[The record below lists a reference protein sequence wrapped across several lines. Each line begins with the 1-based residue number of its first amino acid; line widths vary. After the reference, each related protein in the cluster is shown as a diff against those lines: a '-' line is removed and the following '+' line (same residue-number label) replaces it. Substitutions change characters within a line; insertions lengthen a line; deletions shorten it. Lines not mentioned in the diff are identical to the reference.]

1 MYGLREGKPII
12 RQTMRSLWNSNF
24 IKWFYFGMHIKRWLL
39 LVMIGVTLMG
49 LGFGYA
55 LRELYFSYTFPEW
68 VGDATLQFLPRL
80 VRAALFMLVA
90 SGIILFG
97 VWKLNTSLLAA
108 FVHPSGDDSIVDAI
122 YRFRYQ
128 ARGPKIVAVGGGTGL
143 PVLLRGL
150 KEHSSN
156 LTAIVTVGDDGGSS
170 GILRRELGVLPP
182 GDVRNCIAALAEAE
196 PLMTRL
202 FQYRFNEG
210 SGLEGHSFG
219 NLFIVAMSGI
229 TGNFEE
235 AVRETSR
242 VLAVRG
248 QILPSSLSHVTVH
261 ARTEDEEMIDG
272 EHNITERG
280 SRISEISLQPA
291 NVQANPEAIR
301 AILEAD
307 IVVCGPGSLMTSV
320 LPNLLVDGIRQ
331 AMAISQATK
340 IYVCNVATQHGE
352 TDDFAVSDHFQTLVQ
367 HIGPGLFDYVLAN
380 DNVAGPLPE
389 AWMSQPVVPDSPT
402 ADGARVVTADVISE
416 GNRYHHDSTKLAAA
430 VMRLYAM
437 KRSEPPPE
445 PRTADL
451 AAAASAR

>member
-1 MYGLREGKPII
+1 
-12 RQTMRSLWNSNF
+12 MRSLRTGSF

-39 LVMIGVTLMG
+39 LVLVGMAIMG
-49 LGFGYA
+49 LGFGYI
-55 LRELYFSYTFPEW
+55 LREVYVNYTFPEW
-68 VGDATLQFLPRL
+68 VYYTTLQFLPRFA
-80 VRAALFMLVA
+80 RGALFISVA
-90 SGIILFG
+90 VGLIMFG

-108 FVHPSGDDSIVDAI
+108 FVRPSSNTDDSLVETI
-122 YRFRYQ
+122 YRYRYQ
-128 ARGPKIVAVGGGTGL
+128 ARGPRIVAIGGGTGL

-170 GILRRELGVLPP
+170 GRLRRELGVLPP

-248 QILPSSLSHVTVH
+248 LILPSSLSHVTLH
-261 ARTEDEEMIDG
+261 ARTEDQEMISG
-272 EHNITERG
+272 ESTITSHG
-280 SRISEISLQPA
+280 KRIQEIFLQPA

-307 IVVCGPGSLMTSV
+307 MVVCGPGSLLTSV

-340 IYVCNVATQHGE
+340 VYVCNVATQHGE
-352 TDDFAVSDHFQTLVQ
+352 TDGFAVSDHFETLVK
-367 HIGPGLFDYVLAN
+367 HVGAGLFDYVLAN
-380 DNVAGPLPE
+380 DNVGGVLPE
-389 AWMSQPVVPDSPT
+389 SAELSIPVVVDST
-402 ADGARVVTADVISE
+402 TVDGARVVTADVISE
-416 GNRYHHDSTKLAAA
+416 RNRYYHDSDKLAAA
-430 VMRLYAM
+430 IMRLYNGRNQIEAA
-437 KRSEPPPE
+437 EE
-445 PRTADL
+445 L
-451 AAAASAR
+451 AAVRAAR

>member
-1 MYGLREGKPII
+1 MKSF
-12 RQTMRSLWNSNF
+12 RSPSF
-24 IKWFYFGMHIKRWLL
+24 VKWFYLGMHIKRWLA
-39 LVMIGVTLMG
+39 LVLIGITIMG
-49 LGFGYA
+49 LGFGYV
-55 LRELYFSYTFPEW
+55 LREVYVSYTFPGW

-80 VRAALFMLVA
+80 VRAALFLVVS
-90 SGIILFG
+90 SGAIIFA

-108 FVHPSGDDSIVDAI
+108 FINPSRDENIVDTI
-122 YRFRYQ
+122 YRYRYQ
-128 ARGPKIVAVGGGTGL
+128 SRGPKIVAIGGGTGL

-170 GILRRELGVLPP
+170 GRLRRELGVLPP

-248 QILPSSLSHVTVH
+248 LILPSTLQHVTVH
-261 ARTEDEEMIDG
+261 ARTEAGAEISG
-272 EHNITERG
+272 ESNITLEG
-280 SRISEISLQPA
+280 TRIDEVFLQPA
-291 NVQANPEAIR
+291 NVQANPETIR

-307 IVVCGPGSLMTSV
+307 IVVVGPGSLLTSV

-331 AMAISQATK
+331 ALAISQATK

-352 TDDFAVSDHFQTLVQ
+352 TDEFSVSYHFDTLVQ
-367 HIGPGLFDYVLAN
+367 HVGPGLFDYILAN

-389 AWMSQPVVPDSPT
+389 AWHSEPVRIDTPIV
-402 ADGARVVTADVISE
+402 DGARVITADVISE
-416 GNRYHHDSTKLAAA
+416 KNRYYHDSSKLAAA
-430 VMRLYAM
+430 IMRIYNGRNQYEAA
-437 KRSEPPPE
+437 EE
-445 PRTADL
+445 L
-451 AAAASAR
+451 AAARAAR

>member
-1 MYGLREGKPII
+1 
-12 RQTMRSLWNSNF
+12 
-24 IKWFYFGMHIKRWLL
+24 MHIKRWLA
-39 LVMIGVTLMG
+39 LVLIGVAIMG
-49 LGFGYA
+49 LGFGYV
-55 LRELYFSYTFPEW
+55 LRDVYVSYTFPDW
-68 VGDATLQFLPRL
+68 VYYVTLQFLPRL
-80 VRAALFMLVA
+80 VRAAMFMLVA
-90 SGIILFG
+90 SSIILFA

-108 FVHPSGDDSIVDAI
+108 FISPSKEENIVDTI
-122 YRFRYQ
+122 YRYRSQ
-128 ARGPKIVAVGGGTGL
+128 ARGPKVVAIGGGTGL

-150 KEHSSN
+150 KEYSSN

-248 QILPSSLSHVTVH
+248 LILPSTLQHVAVH
-261 ARTEDEEMIDG
+261 ALTADG
-272 EHNITERG
+272 HEISGESNITLEG
-280 SRISEISLQPA
+280 TRIQEVFLQPA
-291 NVQANPEAIR
+291 NVQANPETIR

-307 IVVCGPGSLMTSV
+307 IVVIGPGSLLTSV

-331 AMAISQATK
+331 ALAISQATK

-352 TDDFAVSDHFQTLVQ
+352 TDEFSVSDHFETLVQ
-367 HIGPGLFDYVLAN
+367 HVGPGLFDYILAN
-380 DNVAGPLPE
+380 DNVQGPLPD
-389 AWMSQPVVPDSPT
+389 AWHSEPVRVDTPLV
-402 ADGARVVTADVISE
+402 DGARVVTADVISE
-416 GNRYHHDSTKLAAA
+416 KNRYHHDSGKLATAIMRVYNGRSQFEAAEELAAA
-430 VMRLYAM
+430 R
-437 KRSEPPPE
+437 
-445 PRTADL
+445 
-451 AAAASAR
+451 AAR

>member
-1 MYGLREGKPII
+1 
-12 RQTMRSLWNSNF
+12 MRSLRSFSF
-24 IKWFYFGMHIKRWLL
+24 IKWFYLGMHIKRWLALVL
-39 LVMIGVTLMG
+39 LGVVIMG
-49 LGFGYA
+49 LGLGYV
-55 LRELYFSYTFPEW
+55 LREVYVTVTFPSW
-68 VGDATLQFLPRL
+68 VYYATLQFLPRL
-80 VRAALFMLVA
+80 ARAAMFMFVA
-90 SGIILFG
+90 SSVILFA
-97 VWKLNTSLLAA
+97 VWRLNTSLLAA
-108 FVHPSGDDSIVDAI
+108 FIKPSNEDSILETVFK
-122 YRFRYQ
+122 YRYQ
-128 ARGPKIVAVGGGTGL
+128 SRGPKVVAIGGGTGL

-170 GILRRELGVLPP
+170 GRLRRELGVLPP

-248 QILPSSLSHVTVH
+248 LILPSTLSHVAVH
-261 ARTEDEEMIDG
+261 ARTADG
-272 EHNITERG
+272 IEISGESNITLEG
-280 SRISEISLQPA
+280 TRIKEVFLQPA
-291 NVQANPEAIR
+291 NVQANPETIR

-307 IVVCGPGSLMTSV
+307 IVVCGPGSLLTSV

-331 AMAISQATK
+331 ALAISQATK

-352 TDDFAVSDHFQTLVQ
+352 TDDFSVTDHFETLVQ
-367 HIGPGLFDYVLAN
+367 HVGPGLFDYILAN

-389 AWMSQPVVPDSPT
+389 AWHSQPVRVDSPIV
-402 ADGARVVTADVISE
+402 DGARVITSDVISE
-416 GNRYHHDSTKLAAA
+416 KNRYHHDSAKLAQAIMRIYTGRNQYEAAEELAAA
-430 VMRLYAM
+430 R
-437 KRSEPPPE
+437 
-445 PRTADL
+445 
-451 AAAASAR
+451 ASR

>member
-1 MYGLREGKPII
+1 MKALRSP
-12 RQTMRSLWNSNF
+12 SFL
-24 IKWFYFGMHIKRWLL
+24 KWFYFGMHIKRWLL
-39 LVMIGVTLMG
+39 MVLIGVAIMG
-49 LGFGYA
+49 LGFGYV
-55 LRELYFSYTFPEW
+55 LREVYDEVTFPDQAYY
-68 VGDATLQFLPRL
+68 VTLQFLPRL
-80 VRAALFMLVA
+80 VRAAIFLAVA
-90 SGIILFG
+90 SGFILFA

-108 FVHPSGDDSIVDAI
+108 FITPATDENIVDTI
-122 YRFRYQ
+122 YRYRYQ
-128 ARGPKIVAVGGGTGL
+128 SRGPKIVCIGGGTGM

-248 QILPSSLSHVTVH
+248 LILPSTLSHVTVH
-261 ARTEDEEMIDG
+261 ARTADG
-272 EHNITERG
+272 LEISGESNITLEG
-280 SRISEISLQPA
+280 TRIDEVFLQPA
-291 NVQANPEAIR
+291 NVQANPETIR

-307 IVVCGPGSLMTSV
+307 MVVVGPGSLLTSV

-331 AMAISQATK
+331 ALAISQATK

-352 TDDFAVSDHFQTLVQ
+352 TDDFSVSDHFATLVK
-367 HIGPGLFDYVLAN
+367 HVGPGLFDYILAN
-380 DNVAGPLPE
+380 DNVGGPLPE
-389 AWMSQPVVPDSPT
+389 AWHSSPVRVDTPII
-402 ADGARVVTADVISE
+402 DGARVVTADVISE
-416 GNRYHHDSTKLAAA
+416 KNRYYHDSQKLGAAIFRIYNARNQYEAAEELAAA
-430 VMRLYAM
+430 R
-437 KRSEPPPE
+437 
-445 PRTADL
+445 
-451 AAAASAR
+451 AAR

>member
-1 MYGLREGKPII
+1 MKALRSP
-12 RQTMRSLWNSNF
+12 SFL
-24 IKWFYFGMHIKRWLL
+24 KWFYLGMHIKRWLL
-39 LVMIGVTLMG
+39 LVLLGVALMG
-49 LGFGYA
+49 LGFAYV
-55 LRELYFSYTFPEW
+55 LREAYTEVTFPGE
-68 VGDATLQFLPRL
+68 AYYLTLQFLPRL
-80 VRAALFMLVA
+80 VRAAIFLAVA
-90 SGIILFG
+90 SSLILFA

-108 FVHPSGDDSIVDAI
+108 FIKPATDENIVDTI
-122 YRFRYQ
+122 YRYRYQ
-128 ARGPKIVAVGGGTGL
+128 SRGPKIVCIGGGTGM
-143 PVLLRGL
+143 PILLRGL

-248 QILPSSLSHVTVH
+248 LILPSTLSHVTVH
-261 ARTEDEEMIDG
+261 ARTADG
-272 EHNITERG
+272 EEISGESNITLEG
-280 SRISEISLQPA
+280 TRIDEVFLQPA
-291 NVQANPEAIR
+291 NVQANPETIR

-307 IVVCGPGSLMTSV
+307 MVVVGPGSLLTSV

-331 AMAISQATK
+331 ALAISQATK

-352 TDDFAVSDHFQTLVQ
+352 TDDFSVSDHFDTLVK
-367 HIGPGLFDYVLAN
+367 HVGPGLFDYILAN
-380 DNVAGPLPE
+380 DNVGGPLPD
-389 AWMSQPVVPDSPT
+389 AWRSQPVRVDNPIV
-402 ADGARVVTADVISE
+402 DGARVITSDVISE
-416 GNRYHHDSTKLAAA
+416 RNRYYHDSQKLAASIFRIYNA
-430 VMRLYAM
+430 RNQYEAA
-437 KRSEPPPE
+437 EE
-445 PRTADL
+445 L
-451 AAAASAR
+451 AAVRAAR

>member
-1 MYGLREGKPII
+1 
-12 RQTMRSLWNSNF
+12 MRSLRNGSF
-24 IKWFYFGMHIKRWLL
+24 IKWFYFGMHIKRWLA
-39 LVMIGVTLMG
+39 LVLIGVAIMG
-49 LGFGYA
+49 LGFGYF

-68 VGDATLQFLPRL
+68 VYYVTLQFLPRF
-80 VRAALFMLVA
+80 VRGALFVTFA

-108 FVHPSGDDSIVDAI
+108 FLRPSRDEDIVETI
-122 YRFRYQ
+122 YRYRYQ
-128 ARGPKIVAVGGGTGL
+128 SRGPKIVAIGGGTGL

-150 KEHSSN
+150 KEHTSN

-170 GILRRELGVLPP
+170 GRLRRELGVLPP

-196 PLMTRL
+196 PLMTSL
-202 FQYRFNEG
+202 FQYRFDEG
-210 SGLEGHSFG
+210 EGLEGHSFG

-248 QILPSSLSHVTVH
+248 LILPSSLAHVAVH
-261 ARTEDEEMIDG
+261 ARAEDG
-272 EHNITERG
+272 ELITGESNIPRG
-280 SRISEISLQPA
+280 GKRIKEVFLQPA

-307 IVVCGPGSLMTSV
+307 IVVVGPGSLLTSV

-331 AMAISQATK
+331 ALAISQATK

-352 TDDFAVSDHFQTLVQ
+352 TDDFTVSDHFETLVR
-367 HIGPGLFDYVLAN
+367 HIGPGLFEYVLAN

-389 AWMSQPVVPDSPT
+389 AWQSKPVAVDAPVV
-402 ADGARVVTADVISE
+402 DGARVVTADVVSE
-416 GNRYHHDSTKLAAA
+416 TYRFHHDSTKLAAA
-430 VMRLYAM
+430 IMRIHAG
-437 KRSEPPPE
+437 R
-445 PRTADL
+445 
-451 AAAASAR
+451 AAAPEVPAELAVGQATS

>member
-1 MYGLREGKPII
+1 
-12 RQTMRSLWNSNF
+12 
-24 IKWFYFGMHIKRWLL
+24 MHIKRWLA
-39 LVMIGVTLMG
+39 LVLIGVAIMG
-49 LGFGYA
+49 LGLGYV
-55 LRELYFSYTFPEW
+55 LREAYTEVTFPDE
-68 VGDATLQFLPRL
+68 AYYITLQFLPRL
-80 VRAALFMLVA
+80 VRAAMFVVVA
-90 SGIILFG
+90 SSLILFA

-108 FVHPSGDDSIVDAI
+108 FITPASDENIVDTI
-122 YRFRYQ
+122 YRYRYQ
-128 ARGPKIVAVGGGTGL
+128 ARGPKVVCIGGGTGL

-150 KEHSSN
+150 KEHTSN

-248 QILPSSLSHVTVH
+248 LILPSTLSHVTVH
-261 ARTEDEEMIDG
+261 AKTADG
-272 EHNITERG
+272 HEISGESNITLEG
-280 SRISEISLQPA
+280 TRIEEVFLQPA
-291 NVQANPEAIR
+291 NVQANPETIR

-307 IVVCGPGSLMTSV
+307 MVVVGPGSLLTSV

-331 AMAISQATK
+331 ALAISQATK

-352 TDDFAVSDHFQTLVQ
+352 TDDFSVGDHFQTLVQ
-367 HIGPGLFDYVLAN
+367 HVGPGLFDYILAN

-389 AWMSQPVVPDSPT
+389 AWHSEPVRVDTPIV
-402 ADGARVVTADVISE
+402 DGARVITSDVISE
-416 GNRYHHDSTKLAAA
+416 KNRYYHDSSKLAAA
-430 VMRLYAM
+430 IFRIYNA
-437 KRSEPPPE
+437 RNQYEAAE
-445 PRTADL
+445 EL
-451 AAAASAR
+451 AAARASR

>member
-1 MYGLREGKPII
+1 MKSFSSP
-12 RQTMRSLWNSNF
+12 SF
-24 IKWFYFGMHIKRWLL
+24 VKWFYLGMHIKRWLA
-39 LVMIGVTLMG
+39 LVLIGVAIMG
-49 LGFGYA
+49 LGLGYI
-55 LRELYFSYTFPEW
+55 LREVYASYTFPDW
-68 VGDATLQFLPRL
+68 VYYVTLQFLPRL
-80 VRAALFMLVA
+80 VRAAMFLFVA
-90 SGIILFG
+90 SSIILFA

-108 FVHPSGDDSIVDAI
+108 FISPSKDENIVDTI
-122 YRFRYQ
+122 YRYRYQ
-128 ARGPKIVAVGGGTGL
+128 SRGPKVVAIGGGTGL

-248 QILPSSLSHVTVH
+248 LILPSTLQHVAVH
-261 ARTEDEEMIDG
+261 ARTMDG
-272 EHNITERG
+272 VEISGESNITLEG
-280 SRISEISLQPA
+280 TRIQEVFLQPA
-291 NVQANPEAIR
+291 NVQANPETIR

-307 IVVCGPGSLMTSV
+307 IVVVGPGSLLTSV

-331 AMAISQATK
+331 ALAISQATK

-352 TDDFAVSDHFQTLVQ
+352 TDEFSVSDHFETLVQ
-367 HIGPGLFDYVLAN
+367 HVGPGLFDYILAN
-380 DNVAGPLPE
+380 DNVQGPLPD
-389 AWMSQPVVPDSPT
+389 AWHSQPVLVDTPLV
-402 ADGARVVTADVISE
+402 DGARVITADVISE
-416 GNRYHHDSTKLAAA
+416 KNRYYHDSSKLATSIMRIYNGRSQFEAAEELAAA
-430 VMRLYAM
+430 R
-437 KRSEPPPE
+437 
-445 PRTADL
+445 
-451 AAAASAR
+451 AAR

>member
-1 MYGLREGKPII
+1 MRTLR
-12 RQTMRSLWNSNF
+12 SASF
-24 IKWFYFGMHIKRWLL
+24 IKWFYLGMHIKRWLALVL
-39 LVMIGVTLMG
+39 LGVTIMG
-49 LGFGYA
+49 LGFGYV
-55 LRELYFSYTFPEW
+55 LREVYLNYTFPDW
-68 VGDATLQFLPRL
+68 VYYVTLQFIPRF
-80 VRAALFMLVA
+80 VRGALFIGVA
-90 SGIILFG
+90 LGLITFG
-97 VWKLNTSLLAA
+97 VWKLQISLLAA
-108 FVHPSGDDSIVDAI
+108 VGRAPRDEGLLETI
-122 YRFRYQ
+122 YNFRYR
-128 ARGPKIVAVGGGTGL
+128 ARGPKVVAIGGGTGL

-150 KEHSSN
+150 KERTSN

-170 GILRRELGVLPP
+170 GRLRRELGVLPP

-248 QILPSSLSHVTVH
+248 FILPSSLNHVTVH
-261 ARTEDEEMIDG
+261 ARTEDEQTISG
-272 EHNITERG
+272 ESNIPLG
-280 SRISEISLQPA
+280 GKRIREVFLQPA
-291 NVQANPEAIR
+291 NVQANPDAIR

-307 IVVCGPGSLMTSV
+307 VVVCGPGSLLTSV

-331 AMAISQATK
+331 ALAISQATK
-340 IYVCNVATQHGE
+340 IYVCNVATQQGE
-352 TDDFAVSDHFQTLVQ
+352 TDGFRVSDHFETLVR

-389 AWMSQPVVPDSPT
+389 AWHSQPVVVDAPVV
-402 ADGARVVTADVISE
+402 DGARVVTADVVAE
-416 GNRYHHDSTKLAAA
+416 KYRFHHDSEKLAAA
-430 VMRLYAM
+430 IMKLYGEGRPAP
-437 KRSEPPPE
+437 EPPLE
-445 PRTADL
+445 L
-451 AAAASAR
+451 AVAQPTR